1 MIKKTSTNYQQTI
14 TKKVSIDGIG
24 LHTGLKSKITF
35 KPAKEDSGINF
46 LRTDVDN
53 CPLIYANVDN
63 VIDIARGTII
73 AKDVN
78 QNSDLNEWDGGQLGV
93 IVEFESKAAAQKA
106 FNSTEF
112 QEYIKCSGIENQLS
126 LSIIG

>member
-53 CPLIYANVDN
+53 CPLICANIYN
-63 VIDIARGTII
+63 VIDI
-73 AKDVN
+73 
-78 QNSDLNEWDGGQLGV
+78 
-93 IVEFESKAAAQKA
+93 
-106 FNSTEF
+106 
-112 QEYIKCSGIENQLS
+112 
-126 LSIIG
+126 